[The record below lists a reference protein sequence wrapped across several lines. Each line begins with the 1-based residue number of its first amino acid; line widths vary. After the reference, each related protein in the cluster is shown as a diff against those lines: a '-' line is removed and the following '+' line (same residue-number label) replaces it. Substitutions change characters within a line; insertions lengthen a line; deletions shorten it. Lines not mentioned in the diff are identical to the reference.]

1 MVVNPC
7 LCVVKLTW
15 GSRGGTLVKAGRQG
29 EGKEWPLTA
38 VGYSHA
44 ERGVRLSP
52 NQDGGEEIPARR

>member
-1 MVVNPC
+1 M
-7 LCVVKLTW
+7 
-15 GSRGGTLVKAGRQG
+15 VKAGRQG